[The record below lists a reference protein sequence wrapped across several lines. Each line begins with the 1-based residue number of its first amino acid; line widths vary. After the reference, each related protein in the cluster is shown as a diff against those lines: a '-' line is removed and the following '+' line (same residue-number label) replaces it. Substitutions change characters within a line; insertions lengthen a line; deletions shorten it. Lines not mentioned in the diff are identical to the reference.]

1 MIGVYNNICLHVK
14 HAFII
19 YVSTEKLYLFSN
31 QLKGAT
37 PSELGELPNLDECV
51 NKGYVRGCLIMYLLV
66 VEWCVND
73 ASENIFLHVKHSL
86 IISVST
92 VWIYLFNN
100 ELTGAIP
107 SELGELENLSKCVNK
122 GYVRG
127 CLILHLLVV

>member
-1 MIGVYNNICLHVK
+1 M
-14 HAFII
+14 
-19 YVSTEKLYLFSN
+19 
-31 QLKGAT
+31 
-37 PSELGELPNLDECV
+37 
-51 NKGYVRGCLIMYLLV
+51 
-66 VEWCVND
+66 ND